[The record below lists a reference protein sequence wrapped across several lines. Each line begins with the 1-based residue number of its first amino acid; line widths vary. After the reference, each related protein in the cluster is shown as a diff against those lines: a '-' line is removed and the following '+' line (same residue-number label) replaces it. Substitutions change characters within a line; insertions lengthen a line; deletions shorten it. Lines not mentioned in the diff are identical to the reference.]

1 MATNI
6 ELSQTNLF
14 GFVTKSLFQSKIQ
27 SRSNYVKYFYM
38 INLTHGLRLKM
49 AKAPSDQLNHRFEA
63 LRQVH
68 YTKICTENPEGL
80 QLETPKNRILQ
91 KVIQTVEVCVTR
103 TSKDFDL
110 KSFHSFIPFKEM
122 ILIQ

>member
-6 ELSQTNLF
+6 ELEPNKFIWLCDEKLIAVKNSIAFELCEISFIISLTN
-14 GFVTKSLFQSKIQ
+14 
-27 SRSNYVKYFYM
+27 
-38 INLTHGLRLKM
+38 GLRLKM
-49 AKAPSDQLNHRFEA
+49 AKAPRHQLNHRFEA

-91 KVIQTVEVCVTR
+91 KVIQTVEVCVR
-103 TSKDFDL
+103 FR
-110 KSFHSFIPFKEM
+110 P
-122 ILIQ
+122 